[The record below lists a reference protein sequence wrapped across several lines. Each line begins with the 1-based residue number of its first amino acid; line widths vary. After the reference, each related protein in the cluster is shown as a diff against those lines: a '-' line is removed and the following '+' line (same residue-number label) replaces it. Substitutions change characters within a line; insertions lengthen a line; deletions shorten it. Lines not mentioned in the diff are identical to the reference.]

1 MSEMSN
7 YLENALLDHVLNNT
21 SLTSPTTVWL
31 ALFTADPG
39 ETGSLTNEVTTT
51 GTAYARQ
58 VASFGAA
65 SSGTSTSD
73 ADIECPQATASYG
86 TVSHVGI
93 MDNATAGAGNM
104 LFYTSLTTSKAIDSG
119 DIFKVT
125 STNLTVTL
133 D

>member
-21 SLTSPTTVWL
+21 SLTSPSTVWL

-73 ADIECPQATASYG
+73 ADIEFPQATASYG

-104 LFYTSLTTSKAIDSG
+104 LFYTSLTTSKTIDSG

>member
-1 MSEMSN
+1 MSN

-21 SLTSPTTVWL
+21 SLTSPSTVWL

-73 ADIECPQATASYG
+73 ADIEFPQATASYG

>member
-1 MSEMSN
+1 MSN

-73 ADIECPQATASYG
+73 ADIEFPQATASYG

>member
-73 ADIECPQATASYG
+73 ADIEFPQATASYG

>member
-21 SLTSPTTVWL
+21 SLTSPSTVWL

-73 ADIECPQATASYG
+73 ADIEFPQATASYG